1 MDYWSGPAGQL
12 TNAGLIRKTVGT
24 GMTGLDVQVVSSG
37 TVSVQTGT
45 VRFAGPSP
53 FTNGG
58 TISVKAGALVSV
70 TGGYTQTA
78 SGSLSVDVGGLLT
91 SQFGRM
97 TVTGAATLDG
107 TLNVALVNGFT
118 PALNDRFR
126 FMTFGSRTG
135 FFSAQNGLDLGGGLA
150 FQVDQTDPLD
160 LELVTVVSAPASAT
174 STSSVVLADSAE
186 ATTDLSLAYVQHSWL
201 KNFVG
206 SDSVVTEEDEDEL
219 LIALPG

>member
-1 MDYWSGPAGQL
+1 
-12 TNAGLIRKTVGT
+12 
-24 GMTGLDVQVVSSG
+24 
-37 TVSVQTGT
+37 
-45 VRFAGPSP
+45 
-53 FTNGG
+53 
-58 TISVKAGALVSV
+58 
-70 TGGYTQTA
+70 
-78 SGSLSVDVGGLLT
+78 
-91 SQFGRM
+91 M

-160 LELVTVVSAPASAT
+160 LELVTVVAAPASAT
-174 STSSVVLADSAE
+174 STSSVVLADSDQAS
-186 ATTDLSLAYVQHSWL
+186 TDLSLAYVQRSWL
-201 KNFVG
+201 KDFVG
-206 SDSVVTEEDEDEL
+206 SNSVVTEEDEDEL